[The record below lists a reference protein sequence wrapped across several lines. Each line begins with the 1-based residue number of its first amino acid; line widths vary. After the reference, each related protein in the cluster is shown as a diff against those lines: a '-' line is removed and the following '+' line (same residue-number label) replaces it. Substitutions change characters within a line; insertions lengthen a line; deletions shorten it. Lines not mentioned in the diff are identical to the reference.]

1 MTMQARLKFLILDAF
16 VVCVIAGS
24 WLIFTG
30 QMSKH
35 ELMLGAG
42 CVVLSVYIDFMAWRG
57 LRIRFFPN
65 IREMAA
71 IWRLPWYVMSGI
83 WEIFVILIY
92 ESVGKRAGSFYR
104 ATPFHAARGVKGIS
118 QIILATAYTTVAP
131 NFIVIGISD
140 GKLLFH
146 QLERSSIPRMI
157 ADLER
162 PG

>member
-1 MTMQARLKFLILDAF
+1 MTMRARLKFLVLDAL

-30 QMSKH
+30 QVSKH

-42 CVVLSVYIDFMAWRG
+42 CVVLSVCIDSMAWRG
-57 LRIRFFPN
+57 LRIHFFPN
-65 IREMAA
+65 IGEMAV

-83 WEIFVILIY
+83 WEMFVILMN
-92 ESVGKRAGSFYR
+92 ESMGKRAGSFYR
-104 ATPFHAARGVKGIS
+104 ATPFHAAGGVKGIS

-146 QLERSSIPRMI
+146 QLERSSVPRMI
-157 ADLER
+157 TDLER
-162 PG
+162 QG